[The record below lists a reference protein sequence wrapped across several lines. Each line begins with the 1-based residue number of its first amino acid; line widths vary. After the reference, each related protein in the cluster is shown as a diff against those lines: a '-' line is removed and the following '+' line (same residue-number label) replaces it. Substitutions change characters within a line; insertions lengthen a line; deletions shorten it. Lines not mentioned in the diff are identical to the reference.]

1 MMKRLE
7 FRKSEESYVIDYGD
21 VKALINTLVDYAD
34 DPRFNLDLMD
44 VFLLVHRLAKQR
56 SEELL
61 RESRS

>member
-7 FRKSEESYVIDYGD
+7 FRKGEASYALEYGN
-21 VKALINTLVDYAD
+21 VKDLINCLVDYAD

-44 VFLLVHRLAKQR
+44 VFLLVHRLAKQK

-61 RESRS
+61 RESSS

>member
-1 MMKRLE
+1 MKRLE
-7 FRKSEESYVIDYGD
+7 FRKSEESYVIDYED

-61 RESRS
+61 RETNS